1 MSKMM
6 MGSAGVMQRGDIQ
19 VGRQDM
25 AARIG
30 AGTAGA
36 TSKMMQG
43 SAGVMQRGEIQVGR
57 QDMAARIGAGS
68 GAATMMMAGSS
79 ETMERS
85 QLDTTND
92 ITHGA
97 EAGKPRSRPPPPKPK
112 RKNYKTAAWDYVPAE
127 DDELAM
133 TAGDKIEMIEPLD
146 EDWAKGKNMRS
157 GEVGLYPITY
167 VE

>member
-1 MSKMM
+1 
-6 MGSAGVMQRGDIQ
+6 
-19 VGRQDM
+19 
-25 AARIG
+25 
-30 AGTAGA
+30 
-36 TSKMMQG
+36 MMQEAQASCSAETSGRAAGHGARMGRPARRHKQDDAG

-79 ETMERS
+79 ETMELS